1 MQYAGPRVCRR
12 AAPTMLP
19 EYLGLSN
26 AERMRAPMKL
36 PHWLAPYINGIFQAG
51 ITTALATAI
60 AVHRHQGLGMAFVEG
75 WVPAWLSWVA
85 MLPIVIGISPLIQR
99 FVHAIVEAE

>member
-1 MQYAGPRVCRR
+1 
-12 AAPTMLP
+12 
-19 EYLGLSN
+19 
-26 AERMRAPMKL
+26 MKL
-36 PHWLAPYINGIFQAG
+36 PHWLAPYIYGIFQAG

-60 AVHRHQGLGMAFVEG
+60 AVHRHQGLGMAFAEE
-75 WVPAWLSWVA
+75 WVPAWLLSWVA